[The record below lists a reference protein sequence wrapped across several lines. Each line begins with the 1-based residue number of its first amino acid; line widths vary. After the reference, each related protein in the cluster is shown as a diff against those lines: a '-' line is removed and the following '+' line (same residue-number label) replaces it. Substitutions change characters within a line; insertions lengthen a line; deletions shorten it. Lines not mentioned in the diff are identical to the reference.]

1 MRILARR
8 GWIGRNWPKE
18 YGGPGW
24 DTTQVDM
31 FVEELGRA
39 GAPGVSNLGVFMVA
53 PVIFTF
59 GTEAQ
64 KATYL
69 EPIANGDI
77 FFCQGF
83 SEPNAGSDLSSLT
96 TPAVRD
102 GGHYVVNG
110 VKTWTSDGHFADK
123 LFTLV
128 RTDPEVRKQA
138 GISFLLI
145 DMDAPGVELKPIHM
159 YDRSEE
165 RRVGKECVCPCSSRW
180 SLSQ

>member
-1 MRILARR
+1 MRIRARR

-83 SEPNAGSDLSSLT
+83 SEPNAGSDLASLT
-96 TPAVRD
+96 TTAVD
-102 GGHYVVNG
+102 
-110 VKTWTSDGHFADK
+110 
-123 LFTLV
+123 
-128 RTDPEVRKQA
+128 RK
-138 GISFLLI
+138 STRLN
-145 DMDAPGVELKPIHM
+145 
-159 YDRSEE
+159 
-165 RRVGKECVCPCSSRW
+165 SSH
-180 SLSQ
+180 